1 MGGGIGFMNK
11 ELRILILEDAP
22 ADAELEEHELR
33 KAGLVFTSM
42 VVDTRETFLKALNE
56 FMPDLILSDYKLPSF
71 DGHKALKIA
80 KEKCPDV
87 PFILVTGELGE
98 EFAIEILKKGA
109 TDYVLKQK
117 LSRLIPVVQR
127 ALQEA
132 QEREKQRLSDKA
144 LKESEQRYRSFVQ
157 NFKGIAFRGN
167 MDWTPIF
174 FHGAVEAVTGYR
186 AEDIVRGKPRWD
198 QIIHPQ
204 DLSLMFTEEEQKL
217 HTIPDYSYV
226 RQYRIVRKDGEV
238 RWIEEMI
245 QNVCDDAKNPIR
257 VQGVIYDIT
266 ERKQTEKALEES
278 EKKYIDLYQNA
289 PDGYHSLG
297 PNGTILEVNDRWL
310 RMFGYPRD
318 EVIGKM
324 NLKDILTEQGEE
336 IFRKSFSELKE
347 KGTLDNIEQEIKRKD
362 GTLVPVIINATVIYD
377 ENGKF
382 LKSRSIVRDNTER
395 KHFEKMLI
403 NASEEWRVTFDSMPY
418 GVVLTDVGFNIQR
431 TNKYISTLCG
441 ISLKDIKG
449 KNIDEVFTDEHSDEF
464 LKAHKKSILSLGGR
478 EYFDP
483 KHKKYFI
490 RYETP
495 VPGEDGLTKAL
506 IIALIDISELKN
518 KEKQLVES
526 RDAFFNML
534 QEIDFSYKEL
544 QDVHKNLIRSFVN
557 ALDAKSPWTKGH
569 SERVTYYAVSIAN
582 ELGLTKRDIDTLST
596 AALLHDIGKIGTYD
610 VVLDKPGKLT
620 KEEFEIVKKH
630 PAHGEQIL
638 RPIKQFEHL
647 LKIIR
652 HHHERIDG
660 KGYPDGIKDDEIP
673 LLSKI
678 ITIADSY
685 DSMTSDRPYR
695 SAPPREYALS
705 ELKNCSGT
713 QFDPDAAEAFLRVLE
728 RLSNNP

>member
-1 MGGGIGFMNK
+1 MDK

-33 KAGLVFTSM
+33 KAGLVFTAK
-42 VVDTRETFLKALNE
+42 VVDTRETFLKALKE
-56 FMPDLILSDYKLPSF
+56 FIPDLILSDYKLPSF
-71 DGHKALKIA
+71 DGHKALKIVQ
-80 KEKCPDV
+80 KKCPDV

-132 QEREKQRLSDKA
+132 QERDKQRQAEEA
-144 LKESEQRYRSFVQ
+144 LRESEERYRSFVQ
-157 NFKGIAFRGN
+157 NFKGIAFRGK
-167 MDWTPIF
+167 MDWTSIF
-174 FHGAVEAVTGYR
+174 FHGAVEAITGYSV
-186 AEDIVRGKPRWD
+186 EDIVRGKPRWD

-204 DLSLMFTEEEQKL
+204 DLPLIFTEEEQKL
-217 HTIPDYSYV
+217 HSIPDYSYV
-226 RQYRIVRKDGEV
+226 RQYRIVRKDREI
-238 RWIEEMI
+238 RWVEEMI
-245 QNVCDDAKNPIR
+245 QNICDDAKNPIR

-266 ERKQTEKALEES
+266 ERKQTEQALEAS
-278 EKKYIDLYQNA
+278 ERKYIDLYHNA

-297 PNGTILEVNDRWL
+297 PDGTILEVNDRWL
-310 RMFGYPRD
+310 SMFGYTRD
-318 EVIGKM
+318 GVIGKM
-324 NLKDILTEQGEE
+324 KLKDILTEQGVE
-336 IFRKSFSELKE
+336 IFQKSFSELKE
-347 KGTLDNIEQEIKRKD
+347 KGTIDNIEQEIKKND
-362 GTLVPVIINATVIYD
+362 GTVVSVIINATAIYD
-377 ENGKF
+377 ENGNF
-382 LKSRSIVRDNTER
+382 LKSRSIMRDNSQR
-395 KHFEKMLI
+395 QNYEKMLI

-418 GVVLTDVGFNIQR
+418 GVMLADVGFNIQR
-431 TNKYISTLCG
+431 ANKYISTLCG

-449 KNIDEVFTDEHSDEF
+449 KNIEEIFTDEHLEKS
-464 LKAHKKSILSLGGR
+464 LKAHNKRILSLGGH

-495 VPGEDGLTKAL
+495 IPGENGLTKAL
-506 IIALIDISELKN
+506 VIALIDISELKN
-518 KEKQLVES
+518 KEKQLIES

-544 QDVHKNLIRSFVN
+544 QDVHENLIRSFVN

-582 ELGLTKRDIDTLST
+582 ELGLTKREIDTLST

-620 KEEFEIVKKH
+620 KEELEIVKKH
-630 PAHGEQIL
+630 PTHGEQIL
-638 RPIKQFEHL
+638 RPIKQFGHL

-652 HHHERIDG
+652 HHHERVDG
-660 KGYPDGIKDDEIP
+660 KGYPDGIKDEEIP

-705 ELKNCSGT
+705 ELIDCSGT
-713 QFDPDAAEAFLRVLE
+713 QFDTHAAEAFLRVLE
-728 RLSNNP
+728 RSKNTT